1 MPISSYKKNKKVICD
16 IRRENFGFKS
26 KSTPPQCKQHMES
39 FKKEFLDM
47 ILNIKFR
54 SVKET
59 FQKKLK
65 EEIPKIYEISMKCL
79 NNNIKSFFMTTSQ
92 KHIKKRHLN

>member
-16 IRRENFGFKS
+16 IRRENFGFKPE
-26 KSTPPQCKQHMES
+26 STPPQCKQHMES
-39 FKKEFLDM
+39 FEKAFLDM

-65 EEIPKIYEISMKCL
+65 EAIPKIYEISMKSL
-79 NNNIKSFFMTTSQ
+79 NNNIKNFFMTTSQ